1 MAKASVVVLAA
12 GIGSRYGGLKQ
23 IEPVGP
29 GGETIIDYSIYDAI
43 RSGFGKVVFVIR
55 RDIEE
60 AFREAI
66 GRRFEDKVEVR
77 YAFQE
82 LDMVPAGFTAPADR
96 KKPWGTGHAVLCAL
110 EEVNEPFAVING
122 DDYYGHRSF
131 QTLGEY
137 LLSRDSP
144 EQGTEEYVMVGF
156 VLRQTLS
163 EFGHVARGVCAMG
176 AGGFLERV
184 VERTH
189 IEQEGNAAKFV
200 DEAGKQHPLT
210 GDEIVSMNLW
220 GFTRSLFDHLRAG
233 FEQFLKTNGGNPKA
247 EFFLPFLVNELIARG
262 QVRVRVL
269 PTPDSWFGVTYRED
283 KARVDR
289 SVRELIAKGV
299 YPEKLWK

>member
-82 LDMVPAGFTAPADR
+82 LDMVPAGFTVPADR

-110 EEVNEPFAVING
+110 EEVSEPFAVING

-144 EQGTEEYVMVGF
+144 EQGAEEYVMAGF

-163 EFGHVARGVCAMG
+163 EFGHVARGVCSMG
-176 AGGFLERV
+176 ADGFLERV

-189 IEQEGNAAKFV
+189 IEQEGNTAKFV

-220 GFTRSLFDHLRAG
+220 GFTPSLFDHLRAG
-233 FEQFLKTNGGNPKA
+233 FEQFLRANGGNAKA

-262 QVRVRVL
+262 EVRVRVL

-283 KARVDR
+283 KARVDK

-299 YPEKLWK
+299 YPEKLWE

>member
-60 AFREAI
+60 AFREVI

-82 LDMVPAGFTAPADR
+82 LDMVPAGFTVPADR

-110 EEVNEPFAVING
+110 EEVGEPFAVING

-144 EQGTEEYVMVGF
+144 EQGAEEYVMVGF
-156 VLRQTLS
+156 VLRRTLS
-163 EFGHVARGVCAMG
+163 EFGHVARGVCSIG

-220 GFTRSLFDHLRAG
+220 AFTPSLFDRLRAG
-233 FEQFLKTNGGNPKA
+233 FEQFLRTNGGNAKA

-262 QVRVRVL
+262 EVRVKVL

-283 KARVDR
+283 KAQVDK

-299 YPEKLWK
+299 YPGKLWK

>member
-43 RSGFGKVVFVIR
+43 RFGFGKVVFVIR

-82 LDMVPAGFTAPADR
+82 LAMVPAGFTVPADR

-137 LLSRDSP
+137 LLSRDFP

-163 EFGHVARGVCAMG
+163 EFGHVARGVCLIG

-189 IEQEGNAAKFV
+189 IEQEGKAAKFV

-220 GFTRSLFDHLRAG
+220 GFTPTLFDHLRAG
-233 FEQFLKTNGGNPKA
+233 FEWFLKTKGGNAKA

-262 QVRVRVL
+262 EVRVRVL

-283 KARVDR
+283 KAQVDK

-299 YPEKLWK
+299 YPGKLWK

>member
-55 RDIEE
+55 RDIEK

-82 LDMVPAGFTAPADR
+82 LDMVPAGFTVPADR

-131 QTLGEY
+131 QSLGEY

-163 EFGHVARGVCAMG
+163 EFGHVARGVCSIG

-189 IEQEGNAAKFV
+189 IEKEGNAAKFV

-220 GFTRSLFDHLRAG
+220 GFTPSLFDHLRSG
-233 FEQFLKTNGGNPKA
+233 FERFLRTNGGNAKA

-262 QVRVRVL
+262 EVRVRVL

-289 SVRELIAKGV
+289 SIRALIAQGV
-299 YPEKLWK
+299 YPEKLW